1 MKRLFALLLALLL
14 AGGSVACSDNGSDDI
29 PDTPSAELDT
39 PIENIVAEEEE
50 EETLPTPD
58 LPKKDFDGYT
68 YRILTTDDT
77 VKFIYSEESTGETIN
92 DAVFDAN
99 SEVADQFNIT
109 YAQISIGSGSDSATV
124 GAYIMSGDDSYDIGQ
139 LHDCTTGSMALNG
152 WFHNIY
158 EVPYI
163 DVTTPWWPQFTV
175 ESLTLN
181 GKMYYISNYTTYRA
195 MHETRVTFFNQGLI
209 SDLGLQSPYEHVKDG
224 TWTID
229 TLAAMSDIYIDT
241 NGDNVQDKN
250 DLMGFVFTN
259 APYCWLE
266 GFGIES
272 YQKTGNGAEMVL
284 NINNERTVSLIDKLY
299 AWLCGDNN
307 SVWCKMSGD
316 RNEAMEI
323 FAAGTAVFTFKCI
336 GDQIP
341 YLMDSDIN
349 YGIAPFPKLD
359 ETQENY
365 IGPCTDLLLS
375 IPITAENIER
385 TGIIAEAMSYAGYK
399 NILPAYKEKALKNR
413 YSTDLES
420 AEMLD
425 IIFAN
430 RIISFSYLFVN
441 LGPGMQLRLISNT
454 IGSGN
459 NNIASYYKTNEKVE
473 NKIMQKVIK
482 FYE

>member
-1 MKRLFALLLALLL
+1 MKRFLILMLALLM
-14 AGGSVACSDNGSDDI
+14 AAGSVACSEAGSGETTA
-29 PDTPSAELDT
+29 PENEVTPAAVETTAAED
-39 PIENIVAEEEE
+39 

-58 LPKKDFDGYT
+58 LPDKNFDGYN
-68 YRILTTDDT
+68 YRILSTDATTQ
-77 VKFIYSEESTGETIN
+77 FIYAEESTGETVN

-99 SEVADQFNIT
+99 SEVAEQYNIT
-109 YAQISIGSGSDSATV
+109 YSTVSIASNSDSTIIQAF
-124 GAYIMSGDDSYDIGQ
+124 IMAGDDAYDIGQ
-139 LHDCTTGSMALNG
+139 LHDCTSGSMALNG

-158 EVPYI
+158 EVPYL
-163 DVTTPWWPQFTV
+163 DTTMPWWPQFTV

-195 MHETRVTFFNQGLI
+195 LHETRVTFFNQDLI
-209 SDLGLQSPYEHVKDG
+209 ADLGLTTPYELVKEG

-229 TLAAMSDIYIDT
+229 NMASMSNVYIDA
-241 NGDNVQDKN
+241 NGDNVQDKS
-250 DLMGFVFTN
+250 DIMGFVFTN

-272 YQKTGNGAEMVL
+272 YQKTGNGSEMLL
-284 NINNERTVSLIDKLY
+284 NVNTERTVTLVDKLY
-299 AWLCGDNN
+299 NWLCAGDN
-307 SVWCKMSGD
+307 SVWCKMNNA
-316 RNEAMEI
+316 REEAMEM

-341 YLMDSDIN
+341 YLMDTEVN

-359 ETQENY
+359 ETQNDY

-375 IPITAENIER
+375 IPITATDLER

-399 NILPAYKEKALKNR
+399 YILPAYSEKALKNR

-425 IIFAN
+425 IVFAN
-430 RIISFSYLFVN
+430 RIISFAYLFVN
-441 LGPGMQLRLISNT
+441 MGPGMQLRLISST
-454 IGSGN
+454 VGSDN

-473 NKIMQKVIK
+473 TKIMEKIAD
-482 FYE
+482 FYQ